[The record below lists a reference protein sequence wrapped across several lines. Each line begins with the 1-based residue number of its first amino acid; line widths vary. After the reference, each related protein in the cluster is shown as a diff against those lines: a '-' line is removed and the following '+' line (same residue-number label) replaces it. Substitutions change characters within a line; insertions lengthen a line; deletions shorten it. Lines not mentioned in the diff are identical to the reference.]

1 MADYTIKNHF
11 TELGTPSIETY
22 LAFFKKVVESTL
34 ELVIHWQRV
43 GFVHGVLNT
52 DNMSIL
58 GLTIDFGPYG
68 WLENYD
74 PNWTP
79 NTTDAQHHRYG
90 YGKQPPIGMWN
101 LAKLANALY
110 PLVEDAKPFEEILD
124 GYKTGFHK
132 QYLNMMKSK
141 LGLEKNENT
150 DPSLMDDLQNLLEK
164 SNIDMTLFFRELAE
178 FRESES
184 FLALVQDASYAS
196 EDEFVHFKI
205 QWQNWLSKY
214 ENRLKIESHSVEDR
228 SVSMN
233 KVNPKYVLRN
243 YMAQLAIDDAENG
256 DNNLL
261 DELYQLL
268 RKPYDDQPEMQK
280 WFAKRPDWA
289 EHKVGCSMLSCSS

>member
-1 MADYTIKNHF
+1 
-11 TELGTPSIETY
+11 
-22 LAFFKKVVESTL
+22 
-34 ELVIHWQRV
+34 
-43 GFVHGVLNT
+43 
-52 DNMSIL
+52 
-58 GLTIDFGPYG
+58 
-68 WLENYD
+68 
-74 PNWTP
+74 
-79 NTTDAQHHRYG
+79 
-90 YGKQPPIGMWN
+90 MWN